1 MKLLRLAPA
10 KFIHF
15 GTTREILEL
24 MNGGVDEYHYLGWS
38 RKVGSSIR
46 SDVSGYNSVLSSRA
60 SVGKDCYLEVI
71 MSRQGLLQIIIQSGC
86 RFV

>member
-1 MKLLRLAPA
+1 
-10 KFIHF
+10 
-15 GTTREILEL
+15 

-60 SVGKDCYLEVI
+60 YCWE
-71 MSRQGLLQIIIQSGC
+71 GLLSEVSVHGNSRIGSQC
-86 RFV
+86 AFT

>member
-1 MKLLRLAPA
+1 MLLKTVLWIRLKYISDQSVVEKYYRMKLLRLAPA

-38 RKVGSSIR
+38 RKVAA
-46 SDVSGYNSVLSSRA
+46 VSVVMCLAITVY
-60 SVGKDCYLEVI
+60 
-71 MSRQGLLQIIIQSGC
+71 
-86 RFV
+86 

>member
-24 MNGGVDEYHYLGWS
+24 MNGGVDEYYYLGWS

-46 SDVSGYNSVLSSRA
+46 SDVSGYNSVLSSRHLL
-60 SVGKDCYLEVI
+60 GRNVI
-71 MSRQGLLQIIIQSGC
+71 WRFLMCMEIPGLAVTVCSLT
-86 RFV
+86 